1 MSDDMTWWTLIGLAS
16 LSTIVAVASV
26 VFLCSAAKI
35 SWPRLPEDNDQSVP
49 PFA

>member
-1 MSDDMTWWTLIGLAS
+1 MSDMTWITWACIAS
-16 LSTIVAVASV
+16 LSTIVVVAAV